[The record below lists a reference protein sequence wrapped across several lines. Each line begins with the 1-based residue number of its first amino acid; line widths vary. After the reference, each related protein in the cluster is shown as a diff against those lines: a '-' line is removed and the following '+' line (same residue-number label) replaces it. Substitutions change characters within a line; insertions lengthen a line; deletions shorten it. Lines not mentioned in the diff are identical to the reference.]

1 MTDKSKPTY
10 FNQPLVIKREE
21 IVRSYDS
28 KNITWEKR
36 FMPELV
42 ENYKRIRRKEY
53 CDPYF
58 WVVTEVEK
66 DSDKMKTW
74 MMDME
79 EQVDNAMQ
87 HFGLSSNKD
96 NVLDYVKE
104 RMDVIDEDFITTYTR
119 DKFLEG
125 L

>member
-66 DSDKMKTW
+66 DSDKRLEWFNTSICTELYGNNLMI
-74 MMDME
+74 
-79 EQVDNAMQ
+79 
-87 HFGLSSNKD
+87 NK
-96 NVLDYVKE
+96 E
-104 RMDVIDEDFITTYTR
+104 
-119 DKFLEG
+119 
-125 L
+125 

>member
-1 MTDKSKPTY
+1 MS
-10 FNQPLVIKREE
+10 
-21 IVRSYDS
+21 
-28 KNITWEKR
+28 
-36 FMPELV
+36 
-42 ENYKRIRRKEY
+42 
-53 CDPYF
+53 
-58 WVVTEVEK
+58 
-66 DSDKMKTW
+66 KMKTW

>member
-1 MTDKSKPTY
+1 MS
-10 FNQPLVIKREE
+10 
-21 IVRSYDS
+21 
-28 KNITWEKR
+28 
-36 FMPELV
+36 
-42 ENYKRIRRKEY
+42 
-53 CDPYF
+53 
-58 WVVTEVEK
+58 
-66 DSDKMKTW
+66 KMKAW

>member
-42 ENYKRIRRKEY
+42 ENYKRIRRRKILI
-53 CDPYF
+53 
-58 WVVTEVEK
+58 K
-66 DSDKMKTW
+66 DLSGLTRPLVQSF
-74 MMDME
+74 ME
-79 EQVDNAMQ
+79 
-87 HFGLSSNKD
+87 
-96 NVLDYVKE
+96 
-104 RMDVIDEDFITTYTR
+104 TT
-119 DKFLEG
+119 
-125 L
+125 